1 MRNNEKGRSMIEMLG
16 VLAIVGVLSVG
27 GLAGYS
33 KAMIKYKTTKLINEV
48 SEIVMNTRTLYMN
61 QESLEGL
68 TMDILV
74 RSSAIPHNM
83 IQGNVE
89 SSYAVK
95 HAFGGSVSVFPSL
108 DNDGIEHAFEL
119 YINDI
124 NNISCMT
131 LASMDWGQDVASGFI
146 GMYLGTVPIQEP
158 KMRELKSG
166 DPSNLNQLIFTPGPH
181 ENSIPLSIINAQ
193 AGCQCEGTTCT
204 IGLKY
209 M

>member
-124 NNISCMT
+124 IT
-131 LASMDWGQDVASGFI
+131 F
-146 GMYLGTVPIQEP
+146 
-158 KMRELKSG
+158 
-166 DPSNLNQLIFTPGPH
+166 
-181 ENSIPLSIINAQ
+181 
-193 AGCQCEGTTCT
+193 
-204 IGLKY
+204 
-209 M
+209 